1 MRPKRYPYSG
11 YKKTS
16 TDFSMDITINES
28 AVRQSV
34 NSLKVPKV
42 ISI

>member
-11 YKKTS
+11 YKKMS
-16 TDFSMDITINES
+16 TVSSIDITINEN